1 MMKSPDTALIHPD
14 YVPPEGFAA
23 CTTPIHHAST
33 IVFPSVADMRARRW
47 DLPDCYTYGLR
58 GTPTTFD
65 LEHRLAAFEG
75 GQQCLLAPSGLAAI
89 STVDFALLKA
99 GDEVLLP
106 DNVYGPSRELAHSLL
121 TDLGVRYGVYDPM
134 SPQSLSERVTA
145 DTRLV
150 WIEAP
155 GSISMEV
162 PDVPA
167 LVAAVRA
174 AQARWGTTIVVAADN
189 TWSAGIAFR
198 PFEFGIDISMHA
210 LTKYQSG
217 GADVL
222 MGALI
227 TRDAELN
234 VRLRFAHM
242 RLGYGVAP
250 DDAYLV
256 LRGLPSMPV
265 RYRAHD
271 ASARQ
276 VATWCQTRPEFS
288 TVLHPALAGSPGHDF
303 WKRDF
308 LAAAGLFS
316 VIFDARFTEAQTD
329 AFVDALQLF
338 RIGYSWGGHASLA
351 VPYRMAGTRAQWAHR
366 GTLVRFNI
374 GLETPEDLIA
384 DIAQALAQVA

>member
-1 MMKSPDTALIHPD
+1 MIKSSDTTLIHPV
-14 YVPPEGFAA
+14 YVPPEGFASL
-23 CTTPIHHAST
+23 TTPIHHAST
-33 IVFPSVADMRARRW
+33 IVFSSVAEMRARRW

-89 STVDFALLKA
+89 SIVDFALLQA

-106 DNVYGPSRELAHSLL
+106 DNVYGPSRELAHSVLAS
-121 TDLGVRYGVYDPM
+121 LGVVYGVYDPM
-134 SPQSLSERVTA
+134 SPDSLAERITSA
-145 DTRLV
+145 TRLV

-167 LVAAVRA
+167 LVGAVRA
-174 AQARWGTTIVVAADN
+174 AQQRLGTEIMIAADN
-189 TWSAGIAFR
+189 TWSAGIACR
-198 PFEFGIDISMHA
+198 PFDFGIDISMHA

-234 VRLRFAHM
+234 VKLRFAHM

-256 LRGLPSMPV
+256 LRSLPSMPV

-276 VATWCQTRPEFS
+276 VAAWCKTRPEFS
-288 TVLHPALAGSPGHDF
+288 LVLHPALEGCPGHDV

-308 LAAAGLFS
+308 RAAAGLFS
-316 VIFDARFTEAQTD
+316 VIFDERFSEVQTD

-338 RIGYSWGGHASLA
+338 RIGYSWGGHASLV
-351 VPYRMAGTRAQWAHR
+351 VPYRMVGTRSQWPHR

-374 GLETPEDLIA
+374 GFETAADLIA
-384 DIAQALAQVA
+384 DIAQALERLA